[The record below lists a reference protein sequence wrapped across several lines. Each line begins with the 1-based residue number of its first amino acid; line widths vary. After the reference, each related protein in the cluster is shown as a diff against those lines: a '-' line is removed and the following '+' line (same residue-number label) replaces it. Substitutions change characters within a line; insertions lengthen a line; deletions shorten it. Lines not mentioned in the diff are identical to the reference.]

1 MEDKNLLLLH
11 QGALGDFV
19 LTFPA
24 LIRLQ
29 KNFNPI
35 DAICKSSLGQLAVQ
49 LKLINRW
56 YALDSAIVASLFSN
70 DIDVRIKEILISYH
84 TIVVVSFSEQLKQAI
99 QKISGQRV
107 CRIPPRPNS
116 SERIHVANHIWTR
129 FVQCGLIEN
138 DEWCSVQPLQLNQQQ
153 QRVAP
158 TKSPLKVLLH
168 PGAGSVIKM
177 WPLAKFLQLEALLA
191 SKGYHPE
198 YVIGPAEM
206 FLKEELLACEDDL
219 KTIHT
224 PGDIA
229 ALAALIKTADALIGN
244 DSGVSHLAAFLGL
257 PTVTIFGPSDPQ
269 RWKPYGRAVQIVH
282 PELDCSPCFDTHH
295 QGCEGIEC
303 FDDVSPAMVMGA
315 LYKAFEIGDLAEKL
329 N

>member
-1 MEDKNLLLLH
+1 MEDKNLLILH

-29 KNFNPI
+29 KNFKHI
-35 DAICKSSLGQLAVQ
+35 DAICKSSLGHLAVQ
-49 LKLINRW
+49 LNLINRW

-84 TIVVVSFSEQLKQAI
+84 TIVVVSFSEQLRQTI
-99 QKISGQRV
+99 QRISGQRV

-116 SERIHVANHIWTR
+116 YKRIHVADHILTN
-129 FVQCGLIEN
+129 FVQCGLIAN
-138 DEWCSVQPLQLNQQQ
+138 DEQCALQPFQLNQQQ
-153 QRVAP
+153 QRDAT
-158 TKSPLKVLLH
+158 TKSPLKILLH
-168 PGAGSVIKM
+168 PGAGSVLKM
-177 WPLAKFLQLEALLA
+177 WPLAKFLRLEALLE
-191 SKGYHPE
+191 SKGCQSE

-206 FLKEELLACEDDL
+206 FLKEELLACKDDL

-224 PGDIA
+224 PGDLA

-269 RWKPYGRAVQIVH
+269 RWKPYGRAVQIVY

-303 FDDVSPAMVMGA
+303 FDNVSPEMVMGA
-315 LYKAFEIGDLAEKL
+315 LYKAFEIGDLAEKF